1 MKILKY
7 LTLISIALL
16 LFSCSEDVMDEV
28 NTDQN
33 NPADMDA
40 RNMIPDL
47 ILKTAFQ
54 TVATD
59 IAWYATV
66 YIEHA
71 AGTWA
76 QSSEAD
82 RRVAQNSASL
92 FNNSW
97 NLIYDVMNMSNTIIE
112 KTDPVTGSEP
122 DNYAARGIGQILMAY
137 NLSVATDMWGEIPYS
152 EAFQGAQNLQP
163 RYDRQSDLY
172 PIIGQLL
179 DDGIANM
186 GRATL
191 LFPDRDYIYGTVGIA
206 GLSGAAYRDAWVK
219 FGYALKARL
228 SLRLTN
234 IGGVAAA
241 QAALDAAANSF
252 TSAADQAL
260 FGGNF
265 AVARN
270 RGNPWGEFWFDRNH
284 LSVSS
289 TIHGLMDERNDPR
302 MPRYFGPGPIAP
314 IGTADNVQG
323 LYAGSRYTT
332 GWGAWTM
339 PITVFTY
346 QELKFIEAEASF
358 RVGAADWQDALKEAI
373 AASWAFH
380 GQPLFQEILDED
392 DNVVETID
400 FDVWFDEEVVTR
412 LTAGNELEEI
422 MNQKYIA
429 LYDREAIE
437 VYNDYRRTGFP
448 EMKNPNNATTGFVWR
463 FPFAL
468 SEVQSNPA
476 NVPSIDVHTDKVW
489 WAGGSEN

>member
-7 LTLISIALL
+7 LTLVSIALL
-16 LFSCSEDVMDEV
+16 LFSCSEDIMDEV

-33 NPADMDA
+33 NPAEMDA
-40 RNMIPDL
+40 RNIVPDL
-47 ILKTAFQ
+47 ILKSAFETA
-54 TVATD
+54 ATD

-82 RRVAQNSASL
+82 RRAAQNSASL
-92 FNNSW
+92 FNNNW
-97 NLIYDVMNMSNTIIE
+97 NNLYDVMNMAKDIID

-122 DNYAARGIGQILMAY
+122 NNLAARAIGQILMAY

-152 EAFQGAQNLQP
+152 EAFQGLDNMQP
-163 RYDRQSDLY
+163 SYDKQSDLY
-172 PIIGQLL
+172 PIIHDLL
-179 DDGIANM
+179 DEGIVNM
-186 GRATL
+186 ENATV
-191 LFPDRDYIYGTVGIA
+191 LFPQLDYLYGTA
-206 GLSGAAYRDAWVK
+206 GMARLTGANYKNAWIK
-219 FGYALKARL
+219 YAYALKARL

-252 TSAADQAL
+252 ESAADQAI

-265 AVARN
+265 DVALGRA
-270 RGNPWGEFWFDRNH
+270 NPWGEFWWSRNH

-289 TIHGLMDERNDPR
+289 TIHGIMDDRNDPR
-302 MPRYFGPGPIAP
+302 MPRYFYPGPIAP
-314 IGTADNVQG
+314 IGQAESVQG
-323 LYAGSRYTT
+323 FYATSRYTT
-332 GWGAWTM
+332 NWAAWAM

-346 QELKFIEAEASF
+346 QELKFIEAEAMF
-358 RVGAADWQDALKEAI
+358 RVGDGDWQEALEDAIK
-373 AASWAFH
+373 ASWAFH
-380 GQPLFQEILDED
+380 GQPLYQEILDDED
-392 DNVVETID
+392 EVIEVID
-400 FDVWFDEEVVTR
+400 FDVWFEDEVVTR

-422 MNQKYIA
+422 MTQKYIA

-463 FPFAL
+463 FPYAL
-468 SEVQSNPA
+468 SEVQSNSA
-476 NVPSIDVHTDKVW
+476 NVPTIDVHEDKVW
-489 WAGGSEN
+489 WAGGTEN